1 MGGGGGGE
9 RGPRITEEPDRRS
22 LETLLREENESPQ
35 PPRPFPSPGERS
47 CSPSRSSGSPADW
60 SAGTSTAGDTS
71 EHLSSTQRQEERRR
85 DSAATPYLQL
95 KCVYLLIL
103 TEVPFA
109 FVLHHLA
116 VRLAGHQP
124 MHVVIW
130 KPTEKRESLVLFFA
144 LSVISRLN

>member
-1 MGGGGGGE
+1 MGGDGE
-9 RGPRITEEPDRRS
+9 SGRVLPRNPTRS
-22 LETLLREENESPQ
+22 LETLLREQNESPQ

-71 EHLSSTQRQEERRR
+71 EHLSSTQRQEERRC

-144 LSVISRLN
+144 LSVISKLN